1 MSGTWDKIGRAAK
14 LAHAKPVSKAKR
26 CKQRNRIFPEV
37 AERLAKGLP
46 IPAAAI
52 EYVTRAPIK
61 NAQPPM
67 NKDVDDIPDNR
78 TEADLM
84 RAHMRDL

>member
-1 MSGTWDKIGRAAK
+1 MSGIWDKIGRAAK
-14 LAHAKPVSKAKR
+14 LAHAKAPKAKR
-26 CKQRNRIFPEV
+26 RKQRNRIFREV

-46 IPAAAI
+46 VPAAAI

-67 NKDVDDIPDNR
+67 NKAADYFPDNR
-78 TEADLM
+78 IEADLM